1 MEWRHFTVTLKT
13 QEPFRIGA
21 LKDPLSGIDNPVTM
35 IGGKLT
41 VQGPSLKG
49 ALRAEIERYL
59 IERYGSNAVMKPCIP
74 SSANTLSAGENA
86 LIQKGK
92 FKRGGNCEY
101 KEAEERGRRGDQ
113 PHQGTDYICP
123 ACYLLGAQGLV
134 GFVRVPYLFTTD
146 KAETLYS
153 VRIDR
158 ASGTV
163 AERTNR
169 EYQIIPPETVFTG
182 RLDVLWRD
190 PVRNWELGK
199 KRPLASTLTRGDA
212 WLEASQWTSEKLCE
226 EFIVNR
232 LQAIHLLGGFKS
244 KGAGGVKITVTE
256 TKSTSNPNA

>member
-1 MEWRHFTVTLKT
+1 MEWKHFKITLET

-21 LKDPLSGIDNPVTM
+21 LKDPLSGIDNPVAM
-35 IGGKLT
+35 IGGKFT

-59 IERYGSNAVMKPCIP
+59 IEQYGTNAAMKPCIP
-74 SSANTLSAGENA
+74 SSAGTLSAGENA
-86 LIQKGK
+86 LINAGK

-113 PHQGTDYICP
+113 SHQATDYICP

-134 GFVRVPYLFTTD
+134 GFVRVPCLFTTD

-169 EYQIIPPETVFTG
+169 EYQIIPQGTLFVG
-182 RLDVLWRD
+182 VMDVLWHD
-190 PVRNWELGK
+190 PVREWRLGQ
-199 KRPLASTLTRGDA
+199 KRALASALTRGDA
-212 WLEASQWTSEKLCE
+212 WLEASKWTSEKLCE
-226 EFIVNR
+226 EFIVQR
-232 LQAIHLLGGFKS
+232 LQAIKLLGGFKS

-256 TKSTSNPNA
+256 VK